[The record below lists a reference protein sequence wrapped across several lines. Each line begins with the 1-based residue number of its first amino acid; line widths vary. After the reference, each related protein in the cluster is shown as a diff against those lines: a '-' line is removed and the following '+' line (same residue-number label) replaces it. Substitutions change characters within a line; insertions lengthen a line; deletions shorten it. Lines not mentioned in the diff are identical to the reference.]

1 MNSEDRKEVEQN
13 FSEKKELAKSATDEG
28 CDKLREKL
36 AKLEKENAELK
47 DKNLRL
53 LAELVNAGERYKKI
67 LKKEIES
74 ERDNLIIR
82 FLYIAEDI
90 NRVVKAIESKYDP
103 KVITEAIKMIAA
115 KINEFLK
122 LEQIE
127 IIEPN
132 GMPLDPLEYDVVAVE
147 PVDTPEL
154 HHKVLKTVQRGY
166 KRGKRLVMPP
176 KVIVGEYKPP
186 EKDSEQSKDNDKNA
200 EKS

>member
-1 MNSEDRKEVEQN
+1 MNSENRKEGEQN
-13 FSEKKELAKSATDEG
+13 FSEKEQAKSATDEG

-36 AKLEKENAELK
+36 TKLEEENAELK

-53 LAELVNAGERYKKI
+53 MAELVNARKRHEKI
-67 LKKEIES
+67 FKQEIES

-90 NRVVKAIESKYDP
+90 NRAVKAIESKYDP
-103 KVITEAIKMIAA
+103 KVIAEAIKMIAA

-122 LEQIE
+122 LEQLE
-127 IIEPN
+127 VIEPD
-132 GMPLDPLEYDVVAVE
+132 GMPLDPLEYDVVAME

>member
-1 MNSEDRKEVEQN
+1 MNSENRKEGEQN
-13 FSEKKELAKSATDEG
+13 FSEKEQAKSATDEG

-36 AKLEKENAELK
+36 TKLEEENAELK

-53 LAELVNAGERYKKI
+53 MAELVNARKRYEKI
-67 LKKEIES
+67 FKQEIES

-90 NRVVKAIESKYDP
+90 NRAVKAIESKYDP
-103 KVITEAIKMIAA
+103 KVIAEAIKMIDA

-122 LEQIE
+122 LEQLE
-127 IIEPN
+127 VIEPD
-132 GMPLDPLEYDVVAVE
+132 GMPLDPLEYDVVAME